1 MKVAFKFAAVA
12 ILSAS
17 AFASAHA
24 ADYTMRLSHQL
35 PASHHVA
42 KALEQFAEDVKTNTS
57 GQVEVQLFGG
67 EQLFKGTQNH
77 AAVARG
83 QVEAASVVS
92 LLWGGTV
99 PEVQVF
105 SIPYLMT
112 SREKINNFYG
122 SDAAKLLN
130 EKLQQKGVTNI
141 AWLLDA
147 NNATFT
153 SQKHPLIAPED
164 FKGVKIRGLSRL
176 SDVGFIALGAAP
188 STMPGSEVY
197 QGLQTGVI
205 DAGVSSASAVYARR
219 YYEVQKY
226 AVATPLLTV
235 FQNLIVNPR
244 WWASLPADVQAG
256 VAKAAQSAEQTLLP
270 KSDAV
275 DPEGV
280 AKLETVGMVVTVH
293 TPEQIQALERVM
305 QPPVIE
311 EFQKTTA
318 DGQKLIEM
326 IKQL

>member
-1 MKVAFKFAAVA
+1 MKKTALAFA
-12 ILSAS
+12 ILLSS
-17 AFASAHA
+17 VTGIQAHA
-24 ADYTMRLSHQL
+24 ADYTMRLSHQV

-42 KALEQFAEDVKTNTS
+42 KALEKFAEDVKTNTN
-57 GQVEVQLFGG
+57 GKVEVQLFGG
-67 EQLFKGTQNH
+67 EQLFKATQNH

-112 SREKINNFYG
+112 SPEKIRAFYG
-122 SDAAKLLN
+122 SGAAKLLD
-130 EKLQQKGVTNI
+130 EKLQKKGVTNI

-147 NNATFT
+147 NNSTFT
-153 SQKHPLIAPED
+153 SQKQPLIQPKD
-164 FKGVKIRGLSRL
+164 FAGVKIRGLSRL

-205 DAGVSSASAVYARR
+205 DAGVTSVSAVYARR

-226 AVATPLLTV
+226 AVVSPLLTV

-244 WWASLPADVQAG
+244 WWQSLPADAQDG
-256 VAKAAQSAEQTLLP
+256 VLKAARATELSLLP
-270 KSDAV
+270 TSHEV

-280 AKLETVGMVVTVH
+280 AKLKEVGMDVTVLDA
-293 TPEQIQALERVM
+293 EQIQALEAVM

-311 EFQKTTA
+311 EFNKTTM
-318 DGQKLIEM
+318 DGKRLIEM

>member
-1 MKVAFKFAAVA
+1 MKKTAIALAVLLSSAA
-12 ILSAS
+12 LSQAY
-17 AFASAHA
+17 A

-42 KALEQFAEDVKTNTS
+42 KALEQFAEDVKANTHD
-57 GQVEVQLFGG
+57 QVEVQIFGG
-67 EQLFKGTQNH
+67 EQLFKATQNH

-112 SREKINNFYG
+112 SKEKLTNFYG
-122 SDAAKLLN
+122 SDAEKLLD
-130 EKLQQKGVTNI
+130 EKLQKKGVTNI
-141 AWLLDA
+141 AWLVDA

-153 SQKHPLIAPED
+153 SQQKPLIEPKD
-164 FKGVKIRGLSRL
+164 FEGVKIRGLSRL

-205 DAGVSSASAVYARR
+205 DAGVSSASAVHARR

-235 FQNLIVNPR
+235 YQNLIVNPK
-244 WWASLPADVQAG
+244 WWAALPADAKAG
-256 VAKAAQSAEQTLLP
+256 VMKAAEAAEQTLLP
-270 KSDAV
+270 KSDEV
-275 DPEGV
+275 DPDGV
-280 AKLETVGMVVTVH
+280 AKLKEDGMQVTVH
-293 TPEQIQALERVM
+293 TPEQVQALEKLM

-311 EFQKTTA
+311 EFKKTTK

>member
-1 MKVAFKFAAVA
+1 MKKTALALAVLFSGTA
-12 ILSAS
+12 LSQAQ
-17 AFASAHA
+17 A

-42 KALEQFAEDVKTNTS
+42 KALEQFAEDVKTNTND
-57 GQVEVQLFGG
+57 QVEVQIFGG
-67 EQLFKGTQNH
+67 EQLFKATQNH

-105 SIPYLMT
+105 SIPGLMT
-112 SREKINNFYG
+112 TRAQVENFYD
-122 SDAAKLLN
+122 SPAEILLN
-130 EKLQQKGVTNI
+130 GKLQKKGVLNI
-141 AWLLDA
+141 GWLLDA
-147 NNATFT
+147 NNITFT
-153 SQKHPLIAPED
+153 SQKHPLVAPAD
-164 FKGVKIRGLSRL
+164 FQGVKIRGLSRL

-205 DAGVSSASAVYARR
+205 DAGASSASAIHARR

-226 AVATPLLTV
+226 AVATPLITV
-235 FQNLIVNPR
+235 WQNLIVNPR

-256 VAKAAQSAEQTLLP
+256 IEKSVQTAERQLLP
-270 KSDAV
+270 ESDEI

-280 AKLETVGMVVTVH
+280 AKLKEAGMEVTVVSG
-293 TPEQIQALERVM
+293 PQLQELVSIM
-305 QPPVIE
+305 QPPVVE
-311 EFQKTTA
+311 EFKKTTKE
-318 DGQKLIEM
+318 GEQLIGM